1 MARKADIS
9 IRMRGLRV
17 VKGCQSGWRQKAA
30 SSGGS
35 LEPSEEAEAAGK
47 KERKKREDMEIHPFV
62 FNTRFFRKRLNISSF
77 S

>member
-9 IRMRGLRV
+9 IRMWGLRA

-35 LEPSEEAEAAGK
+35 LEPSAEAEAAGGQ
-47 KERKKREDMEIHPFV
+47 RKKREDMKIHSFV
-62 FNTRFFRKRLNISSF
+62 FNTRFFRKV
-77 S
+77 